1 MTPVQ
6 SSQEDLM
13 IWFVFWEFWN
23 PDTGGGDRTAGQA
36 REQNEPEREEAL

>member
-23 PDTGGGDRTAGQA
+23 PDTVQTQEVETGQLGK
-36 REQNEPEREEAL
+36 PEREEAL

>member
-1 MTPVQ
+1 
-6 SSQEDLM
+6 M

-23 PDTGGGDRTAGQA
+23 PDTVQTQEVETGA

>member
-1 MTPVQ
+1 MVCLLRVLKPRH
-6 SSQEDLM
+6 S
-13 IWFVFWEFWN
+13 